1 MLVLAGP
8 QGLSAPR
15 LSSPTGR
22 TVIIEWDP
30 PAVPNGVILKYQI
43 QRRLMSGGNP
53 SVISEVNATLWRRY
67 VDNTVQPL
75 TAYQYRL
82 IAFNS
87 GPGDPSPYIQTRCY
101 TECFVTT
108 IFSPTQRC
116 NIAVILFQLLQHCSK
131 IVGRKSSSIMVI
143 CNIALKA
150 WLPLQLVQLT
160 VKIRELKQSRR

>member
-43 QRRLMSGGNP
+43 QRRLMSGGSP
-53 SVISEVNATLWRRY
+53 SVISEVNASLSLRY

-75 TAYQYRL
+75 TAYQYRV

-87 GPGDPSPYIQTRCY
+87 GPGDPSPYSNI
-101 TECFVTT
+101 TT
-108 IFSPTQRC
+108 GQGGKCACACRH
-116 NIAVILFQLLQHCSK
+116 AKVYLL
-131 IVGRKSSSIMVI
+131 
-143 CNIALKA
+143 
-150 WLPLQLVQLT
+150 
-160 VKIRELKQSRR
+160 

>member
-53 SVISEVNATLWRRY
+53 SVISEVNSSLARRH

-87 GPGDPSPYIQTRCY
+87 GPGDPSPYSNI
-101 TECFVTT
+101 TT
-108 IFSPTQRC
+108 GQGGKCACACRH
-116 NIAVILFQLLQHCSK
+116 AKVYLLQTLSSCSNSY
-131 IVGRKSSSIMVI
+131 VAMTFDFHF
-143 CNIALKA
+143 C
-150 WLPLQLVQLT
+150 
-160 VKIRELKQSRR
+160 